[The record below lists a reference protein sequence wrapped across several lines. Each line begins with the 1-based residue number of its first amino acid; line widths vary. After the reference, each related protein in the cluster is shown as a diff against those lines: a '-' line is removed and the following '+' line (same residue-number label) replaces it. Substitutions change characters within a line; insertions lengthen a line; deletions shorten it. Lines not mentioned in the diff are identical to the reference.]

1 MKTVGFLLQS
11 YVICTLGIHRLNL
24 VFLCMGLLQSIAACT
39 LSMLL
44 RSIRRYYVIGKHADV
59 SGAFLIH

>member
-1 MKTVGFLLQS
+1 M
-11 YVICTLGIHRLNL
+11 CTLGIDKLNL

-44 RSIRRYYVIGKHADV
+44 RSIQRYIVIGN
-59 SGAFLIH
+59 I